1 MISGS
6 KDINLLKHFF
16 EVSVQY
22 PNKVALIH
30 NGEKLV
36 FSQLKRKVESCMNLL
51 DHLNVSN
58 DAPVLMLHPLNHD
71 LLAMVLALMGRGNP
85 LVFVEEWTRFS
96 DLKQCVKQTDCKY
109 LLCNWKLNILRLFM
123 PWASGLKRL
132 PLNAFIIS
140 EPIEL
145 KGFDDLRPALI
156 SFSSGSSGQ
165 PKSIVRTQGNLN
177 AQFEALSKLIVRN
190 EQSIMCTNFAAVI
203 LLNLGLGIGTL
214 ISENIRLS
222 NLARSDFSRLYDEL
236 KEYSVSNL
244 AFSPFVL
251 RNLANIIEQKNRDRL
266 KLKQIICGGSPVY
279 PSFVQSFE
287 KVFNSEE
294 ILLTYGSSEAEPI
307 AHCQGTDLMAN
318 AQRNGL
324 YIGKPVSEVNCMLL
338 DSDGTIFGP
347 EKPFEV
353 GEIAVRGEHVVAD
366 YIGSKS
372 QSNKLSVDG
381 KTYHLC
387 GDRAYF
393 DESGALFL
401 LGQSRFD
408 SEDIYEN
415 EKALYAIQ
423 GVKYIT
429 EFKGNVYAEILS
441 ERNKSQVIDQIKA
454 IRPNRKVICLQMPVD
469 RRHKGKIKYAELTY
483 SNTI

>member
-1 MISGS
+1 MQ
-6 KDINLLKHFF
+6 H
-16 EVSVQY
+16 

-30 NGEKLV
+30 KGEKLL
-36 FSQLKRKVESCMNLL
+36 FSQLKKKVESSLNLL

-58 DAPVLMLHPLNHD
+58 DAPVLMLHPLSHD

-109 LLCNWKLNILRLFM
+109 MLCNWKLNILRTFV

-132 PLNAFIIS
+132 PINANSVS
-140 EPIEL
+140 EPFDL
-145 KGFDDLRPALI
+145 KEFDKQRSALI

-165 PKSIVRTQGNLN
+165 PKSIVRTQGNLH
-177 AQFEALSKLIVRN
+177 AQFEALSKVIVRN
-190 EQSIMCTNFAAVI
+190 EQSVMCTNFAAVI

-222 NLARSDFSRLYDEL
+222 NLAKSDFKGLYEEL
-236 KEYSVSNL
+236 KKYSVSNL
-244 AFSPFVL
+244 AFSPFL
-251 RNLANIIEQKNRDRL
+251 MRNLANIIEQKNWERL

-287 KVFNSEE
+287 SAFIVEE

-307 AHCQGTDLMAN
+307 AHCRGEELKSN
-318 AQRNGL
+318 AQKNGL
-324 YIGKPVSEVNCMLL
+324 FIGKPVTEIECKLM
-338 DSDGTIFGP
+338 DSDGTLFGP
-347 EKPFEV
+347 EKAFKA
-353 GEIAVRGEHVVAD
+353 GEIVVSGEHVVTD
-366 YIGSKS
+366 YIGGKG
-372 QSNKLSVDG
+372 QNNKLNIHG

-393 DESGALFL
+393 DENGALFL
-401 LGQSRFD
+401 LGQSRFED
-408 SEDIYEN
+408 DIYEN
-415 EKALYAIQ
+415 EKALYGIK

-429 EFKGNVYAEILS
+429 EFKGNVYLEVLS
-441 ERNKSQVIDQIKA
+441 ESNKAQVMDQIKT
-454 IRPNRKVICLQMPVD
+454 IRPSSKVICLQMPVD

-483 SNTI
+483 SKTI